1 MRHADV
7 SQLAASG
14 ATGLLAA
21 QVRGC
26 LRAREKG
33 GLTDAQRS
41 SLEEARDFLESALQG
56 LDELQ
61 RFRRELSFTQD
72 KLDDVLHFR
81 TAANA
86 LHSGEPIDAQREPD
100 QLGARLAAVLSHVR
114 SMLEPG
120 GRTSRALKEVDMFF
134 SLLARYEAA
143 RGRQIVGASSRSL
156 SRNDGRRA

>member
-26 LRAREKG
+26 LRACDKER
-33 GLTDAQRS
+33 LTDAQRS
-41 SLEEARDFLESALQG
+41 SLEEAKRFLESALQG

-81 TAANA
+81 TAASA
-86 LHSGEPIDAQREPD
+86 LHGGEPIDAERESD
-100 QLGARLAAVLSHVR
+100 QLRDRLATVLSHVR
-114 SMLEPG
+114 SMLDEG
-120 GRTSRALKEVDMFF
+120 GGTGRAPEEVDMFF